1 MEVNAGQNR
10 SCKFTMRESMVAT
23 HTSASKYVMP
33 RYLPG
38 KVGEAI
44 MLSQLMRLEYQAR
57 VVLGGTGTAGTMMTV
72 CKT

>member
-44 MLSQLMRLEYQAR
+44 IMMLRLPNEE
-57 VVLGGTGTAGTMMTV
+57 T
-72 CKT
+72 